1 MVAFRLVG
9 TEVARLGE
17 SPVWDPSRQRL
28 WWVDV
33 VGRRILGSRIDGG
46 ETTVWDYDS
55 TVGSI
60 GLADDGGLVAAL
72 ADGFY
77 TIDGQTGAASPIHR
91 PAGVT
96 PPERFNDGKAD
107 RDGRFLSGTMTAG
120 DLTARNGT
128 LWRLDADG
136 SATLIERDF
145 GLANALC
152 FSPDG
157 TTLYFADS
165 LEGVIRAYDYDRAS
179 GQIGGRR
186 DLIDTRPHGS
196 APDGATVD
204 AEGRL
209 WVALV
214 QAQKIGCFAPS
225 GDLLRLIDVPLPY
238 PSSVAFGGP
247 DLDVLFVT
255 GISDSGGALR
265 ADGPEAGRILAVTG
279 LDACGIAETPYR
291 RAGSA
296 QP

>member
-1 MVAFRLVG
+1 MVVFSFVG
-9 TEVARLGE
+9 AEVTRLGE

-33 VGRRILGSRIDGG
+33 VGCRILGSRIDGG

-60 GLADDGGLVAAL
+60 GLAEDGGLVAAL

-77 TIDGQTGAASPIHR
+77 AIDGQTGAASPIQR
-91 PAGVT
+91 PDGIAAPV
-96 PPERFNDGKAD
+96 RFNDGKTD

-120 DLTARNGT
+120 NLTVRNGT

-136 SATLIERDF
+136 TATLIERDF

-179 GQIGGRR
+179 GEIGGRR
-186 DLIDTRPHGS
+186 DLIDTRPLGS
-196 APDGATVD
+196 PPDGATVD
-204 AEGRL
+204 TEGRL

-214 QAQKIGCFAPS
+214 QAKKIGCFAPS

-238 PSSVAFGGP
+238 PSCVAFGGP
-247 DLDVLFVT
+247 DFDVLFVT
-255 GISDSGGALR
+255 GMSDSGGAIW
-265 ADGPEAGRILAVTG
+265 ADGPEAGRLLAVTG
-279 LDACGIAETPYR
+279 LDARGIAENPYR
-291 RAGSA
+291 RSGSA